1 MTRVL
6 LEMEKTS
13 GLHTGL
19 GMFCYHLGKSLLARS
34 VPDMEF
40 GFYLPANRL
49 DLFGSQ
55 ELVIKQSPLHKM
67 LFPSNILCD
76 VWHCC
81 HQDSPYFPGKDI
93 PMVLTIHDLNFMQKY
108 SGWRREYRKKKL
120 GKMIDRA
127 SALVCISRQTGRHL
141 EEVFGLSQEDYQVI
155 YNGNCLSHFSGD
167 EKSYYQRERP
177 FLLCLGVLSPRKN
190 AHVLCGMMAHIPE
203 FDLILAGP
211 PHSSYRLKIEEEAR
225 KHGVADRV
233 IFAGEVDEEEKFR
246 LYQNMEALVFPSLAE
261 GFGLPVL
268 EAMSMGKPVF
278 LSRFGSLPEIG
289 GEAAFYWDDFQPE
302 TMAQAVSSGMKRY
315 DETGLEG
322 ILRSRA
328 ALFSW
333 EKTAEDYIRLY
344 QNTV

>member
-1 MTRVL
+1 MKVL

-19 GMFCYHLGKSLLARS
+19 GMFCYHLGKSLLSKS
-34 VPDMEF
+34 VPGMEF
-40 GFYLPANRL
+40 GFYLPPDRL
-49 DLFGSQ
+49 GLFGSQ
-55 ELVIKQSPLHKM
+55 AIVHPQNPLHKVF
-67 LFPSNILCD
+67 FPSNILCD

-81 HQDSPYFPGKDI
+81 HQDSPYYPDKGI

-108 SGWRREYRKKKL
+108 SGWRRELRKRKL

-127 SALVCISRQTGRHL
+127 ASLVCISRQTGKHL
-141 EEVFGLSQEDYQVI
+141 EEVFGLSPEDYRLI
-155 YNGNCLSHFSGD
+155 YNGNCLNRYPG
-167 EKSYYQRERP
+167 EKKSRHQGERP
-177 FLLCLGVLSPRKN
+177 YLLCLGVLSARKN
-190 AHVLCGMMAHIPE
+190 AHILCGMMAHLPD

-211 PHSSYRLKIEEEAR
+211 QHSDYRKKIEEEVR
-225 KHGVADRV
+225 KYGVEERV

-268 EAMSMGKPVF
+268 EAMSLGKPVF

-289 GEAAFYWDDFQPE
+289 GEEAFYWEDFIPE
-302 TMAQAVSSGMKRY
+302 NMAAVMISGLGQY
-315 DETGLEG
+315 HDSGLSAD
-322 ILRSRA
+322 LKKRA

-333 EKTAEDYIRLY
+333 DKTADEYIGLY
-344 QNTV
+344 QSLV